1 MRNLKLRP
9 LNDEKCC
16 KHYWLP
22 TQPVTYGK
30 CPSRY
35 TIDVKWFDDGT
46 GYVFTKGGDNADITT
61 ITQECCSSNIIG
73 FTVSW
78 NGKQCIAYKNTVN
91 TQQYAAAEA
100 RPRALTNYE
109 DTITYTCYWC
119 PPEKYVQKICSV
131 DEYLK
136 ILSETQVIQLAIS
149 LGAKPDTNYQTAFK
163 ILYDYFYRTD
173 YFSKYGCILFD
184 YKNQPIIDPACCKIR
199 GGEIINVNGTQNCF
213 IKDATPCL
221 ESDLESVYLWFTI
234 ENQPVSQECC
244 VLENQYWNLINGQ
257 PIITLNI
264 NGNITT
270 FIDTYAKKV
279 VEKFGITNGYCSY
292 CSNNLIGVEESGV
305 IVIKDN
311 IQNNL
316 SQRCCEGYGFSWDVN
331 NNRCTKCTTTFN
343 YSQPMIKEG
352 SSYTI
357 IRDLNGNDLDE
368 YCCSFAEGWYG
379 DVGYGNKCYTCP
391 GITIPDSTGTFNPN
405 PEYTL
410 VLQSNSVDY
419 EILYNGSS
427 IKEECCRLWSE
438 LDNGGAVTWN
448 STTNKCLTR

>member
-1 MRNLKLRP
+1 MTDTKLKLLP

-22 TQPVTYGK
+22 TQPVTYAK
-30 CPSRY
+30 CP
-35 TIDVKWFDDGT
+35 TDTVAVKWFDDGT
-46 GYVFTKGGDNADITT
+46 GYVYDTNGTT
-61 ITQECCSSNIIG
+61 ITQECCSSNILG

-78 NGKQCIAYKNTVN
+78 DGKQCTAYKSTA
-91 TQQYAAAEA
+91 QQYDAAG
-100 RPRALTNYE
+100 P
-109 DTITYTCYWC
+109 TITYTCYWC

-149 LGAKPDTNYQTAFK
+149 LGAKSDINYQTAFK
-163 ILYDYFYRTD
+163 KLYQYFLATD

-184 YKNQPIIDPACCKIR
+184 YKNQPIKDPACCRIR

-213 IKDATPCL
+213 IKDVTPCL
-221 ESDLESVYLWFTI
+221 ESDLGSVYLWFTI
-234 ENQPVSQECC
+234 ENKNYDSPQPVSQECC

-270 FIDTYAKKV
+270 FIDTYAKEV

-292 CSNNLIGVEESGV
+292 CPNNLIGVEESGV

-316 SQRCCEGYGFSWDVN
+316 SQRCCDGYGFSWDVN
-331 NNRCTKCTTTFN
+331 TSKCTKCPTTFN
-343 YSQPMIKEG
+343 YQTINLEG
-352 SSYTI
+352 ETPYTSI
-357 IRDLNGNDLDE
+357 LDLNNNDLE
-368 YCCSFAEGWYG
+368 ESCCIIAEGWYG
-379 DVGYGNKCYTCP
+379 NVGYGNKCYTCP

-410 VLQSNSVDY
+410 VLQSNGVDY
-419 EILYNGSS
+419 EILYNGNS
-427 IKEECCRLWSE
+427 IKQECCNLWAT
-438 LDNGGAVTWN
+438 LDNGFSVNLWDG
-448 STTNKCLTR
+448 NKCLLR